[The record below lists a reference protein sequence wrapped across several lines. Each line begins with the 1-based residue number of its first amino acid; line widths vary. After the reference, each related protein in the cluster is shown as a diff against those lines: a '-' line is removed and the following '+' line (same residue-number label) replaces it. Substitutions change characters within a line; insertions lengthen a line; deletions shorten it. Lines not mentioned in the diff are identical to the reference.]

1 MKKKLILRQKKY
13 KNELDRQ
20 AIRLISRM
28 GRKNMLP
35 ELPADSMYSFI
46 INTDKTHKRTK
57 ITSITVVT
65 IPIVQKVNVPDVFK
79 SDTKQ
84 MTVERPTVMENIGRK
99 WFE

>member
-13 KNELDRQ
+13 KNELHRQ

-28 GRKNMLP
+28 EKKNMLP
-35 ELPADSMYSFI
+35 ELPPDSMYSFV
-46 INTDKTHKRTK
+46 INTDKAHKRTK
-57 ITSITVVT
+57 ITSITVLT
-65 IPIVQKVNVPDVFK
+65 IPIVQKVNVPGLFK